1 VTFAQVAQALAAE
14 GREYEKWRPY
24 YAAQLAATKL
34 TDNTTVSTTATVSQL
49 LETDPIRR
57 LQELFDEQMK
67 AANKPCPSCGH
78 CPACGRSAQPV
89 VPYFQPYNSPYWW
102 GTPAFAAAGTTYTS
116 TAAGDIK

>member
-1 VTFAQVAQALAAE
+1 MAVDWSDPNISNNVATYVT
-14 GREYEKWRPY
+14 P
-24 YAAQLAATKL
+24 
-34 TDNTTVSTTATVSQL
+34 TA
-49 LETDPIRR
+49 DPIRDQLRR
-57 LQELFDEQMK
+57 LQEQFDEQMK